1 MADNGEATIGQPRVR
16 QWTVSEADQRS
27 LGELFTELTSDFSLL
42 LRKEIQLARVET
54 MEKVSDATQ
63 SIIWMVAGGLIA
75 YAGFIGLVIA
85 GIVGLALFM
94 PLWLSALI
102 VGVVL
107 VVVGLILIQSGR
119 SSLQEMTV
127 VPERTVESLKE
138 DAEFVKEK
146 VT

>member
-1 MADNGEATIGQPRVR
+1 MADNGETTIGQPRVR
-16 QWTVSEADQRS
+16 QWTVSENDQRS
-27 LGELFTELTSDFSLL
+27 LGELFADLTNDFSLL

-54 MEKVSDATQ
+54 MEKVNQATR
-63 SIIWMVAGGLIA
+63 SIVSMVAGGLVA

-85 GIVGLALFM
+85 GIVGLALFI

-107 VVVGLILIQSGR
+107 VVVGVILIQSGR
-119 SSLQEMTV
+119 SSIQELSV